1 MRNVADL
8 KDSNAILLDRL
19 IPLLGWNSSEFDDE
33 PHLNASF
40 IVNQHPMEKGSSIYT
55 NDAAAPSHRT
65 YAVADLIPKLN

>member
-40 IVNQHPMEKGSSIYT
+40 TVNQHPMEKGSSIYT
-55 NDAAAPSHRT
+55 NDAAAHLPIEPMR
-65 YAVADLIPKLN
+65 